1 MPQLGDTIKAGEL
14 GYKGN
19 PSAKYVWSACI
30 ECNEPRW
37 IRFENGKPKAERCIK
52 CNAHFY
58 GRNHSGEKS
67 GRWHG
72 GRYVRPDGY
81 VLRRIAKEDFFYPM
95 VTKEGQASEHRLVMA
110 RSLGR
115 CLASWEQVH
124 HKNGIRD
131 DNRIE
136 NLELATQGV
145 HHLEH
150 SKGYRD
156 GYTKGLA
163 DGRTK
168 QIKELQVEI
177 VRLNTLILRKAV
189 NREV

>member
-1 MPQLGDTIKAGEL
+1 MPQLGDIVKAGEL

-19 PSAKYVWSACI
+19 QQGKYIWVSCPDCKG
-30 ECNEPRW
+30 ERW
-37 IRFENGKPKAERCIK
+37 VRFERGIPKAIRCVK
-52 CNAHFY
+52 CNAHEY
-58 GRNHSGEKS
+58 GRTHSGANS

-81 VLRRIAKEDFFYPM
+81 VLRRIAKDDFFYPM

-110 RSLGR
+110 KSLGR

-136 NLELATQGV
+136 NLELTTQGA

-156 GYTKGLA
+156 GYNKGLTV
-163 DGRTK
+163 GRTK
-168 QIKELQVEI
+168 QIQLLQERI
-177 VRLNTLILRKAV
+177 KTLEAGLKHDQSNTR
-189 NREV
+189 